1 MKPKSNVKT
10 FIALHLLLVVFS
22 LSSVCS
28 KMASTKAF
36 MSIGWIIFYG
46 LVIALLG
53 IYAIG
58 WQQIIKRIPLSTAYA
73 NKAITVLWGLIWG
86 MLIFGEKPTLTKLIA
101 CLLII
106 CGTILFSSADK
117 EAQPNE

>member
-1 MKPKSNVKT
+1 
-10 FIALHLLLVVFS
+10 
-22 LSSVCS
+22 
-28 KMASTKAF
+28 
-36 MSIGWIIFYG
+36 
-46 LVIALLG
+46 
-53 IYAIG
+53 IG